1 MALPRKLIYP
11 AVFSYDDGIC
21 VYFPDVD
28 GCYSQADSTEEAFYM
43 AKDALELVLEDYI
56 FNMFEDAPK
65 PSQIKDIKV
74 ESNQCVALI
83 EVDVDKLIKRNS
95 SKTINK
101 TLTLPSWLNELGIK
115 NKLNFSKILQDG
127 IKKEFTY
134 RRYYVCTFCLFLI
147 KSLLKKV
154 QKKRSTTI
162 SRPVD

>member
-11 AVFSYDDGIC
+11 AIFSYDDDGIC

-28 GCYSQADSTEEAFYM
+28 GCCSQADSTEEALYM

-56 FNMFEDAPK
+56 SSMFEDAPK

-127 IKKEFTY
+127 IKKE
-134 RRYYVCTFCLFLI
+134 LGI
-147 KSLLKKV
+147 
-154 QKKRSTTI
+154 
-162 SRPVD
+162 

>member
-1 MALPRKLIYP
+1 
-11 AVFSYDDGIC
+11 
-21 VYFPDVD
+21 
-28 GCYSQADSTEEAFYM
+28 M

-56 FNMFEDAPK
+56 FNMFEDASK

-127 IKKEFTY
+127 IKKE
-134 RRYYVCTFCLFLI
+134 LGI
-147 KSLLKKV
+147 
-154 QKKRSTTI
+154 
-162 SRPVD
+162 

>member
-115 NKLNFSKILQDG
+115 NKLNFSHKFIRSGQQNICNNDKVHTL
-127 IKKEFTY
+127 Y
-134 RRYYVCTFCLFLI
+134 HHLSPACRYW
-147 KSLLKKV
+147 
-154 QKKRSTTI
+154 
-162 SRPVD
+162 

>member
-11 AVFSYDDGIC
+11 AIFSYDDDGIC

-28 GCYSQADSTEEAFYM
+28 GCYSQADSTEEALYM

-56 FNMFEDAPK
+56 SSMFENAPK
-65 PSQIKDIKV
+65 PSEIKDIKV

-83 EVDVDKLIKRNS
+83 EVDVDQLIKRTS

-127 IKKEFTY
+127 IKKE
-134 RRYYVCTFCLFLI
+134 LGI
-147 KSLLKKV
+147 
-154 QKKRSTTI
+154 
-162 SRPVD
+162 